1 MEGSSEPQFDLSE
14 YRVISIEDNHK
25 IAIVN
30 LLNNIISSEPLLED
44 LNDTKSVVWRLGSL
58 INFFDESFISGQ
70 NELKIP
76 SLEEMTETS
85 LTQISSYIRHW
96 LISYYNADSVI
107 GIQIVYHFF
116 LYINFYLIL
125 TFINFFLFI
134 TLRITQIR
142 GRNTRRDIN
151 GCTSYS

>member
-30 LLNNIISSEPLLED
+30 LLNNIVSSEPLLED

-85 LTQISSYIRHW
+85 LSEISSYIRHW

-107 GIQIVYHFF
+107 GIEIIYLFSFF
-116 LYINFYLIL
+116 SP
-125 TFINFFLFI
+125 FISI
-134 TLRITQIR
+134 SI
-142 GRNTRRDIN
+142 
-151 GCTSYS
+151 